1 MSSNLALTEMA
12 ENTASPEVAHN
23 DALDELDAAI
33 TEFLAVDVTSG
44 NATVTTLQG
53 QRNVRFLVT
62 GASVARNVTF
72 PAIKRLFLVD
82 VPSSN
87 TAVVSVVV
95 GATSITLN
103 PGTRAMFY
111 SDGTADGVAQL
122 TSQSSGSFTLPHD
135 LSVYAPGQPSA
146 SATVLFY
153 VATRPFSWPANMTG
167 SYGKSLVAAD
177 AQTDF
182 DVTLNGVSVGTIR
195 FAAAAV
201 VATFVGFSAEDIVAG
216 DIIKI
221 LAPASPDADLS
232 GVTFALYGTRTG

>member
-23 DALDELDAAI
+23 DALAEIDAAI
-33 TEFLAVDVTSG
+33 TEFLAVDVTSS

-53 QRNVRFLVT
+53 QRNVAYLVT
-62 GASVARNVTF
+62 GASVARSVTF

-95 GATSITLN
+95 GATTIALN
-103 PGTRAMFY
+103 PGTRALFY
-111 SDGTADGVAQL
+111 SDGTTDGIVQL
-122 TSQSSGSFTLPHD
+122 TSQSSGSFTLPND
-135 LSVYAPGQPSA
+135 LSVYAPGVPSA
-146 SATVLFY
+146 SATLLFHT
-153 VATRPFSWPANMTG
+153 VTRPFSWPANMTG

-182 DVTLNGVSVGTIR
+182 DVTKNGASVGTIR
-195 FAAAAV
+195 FAAAATT
-201 VATFVGFSAEDIVAG
+201 ATFVGFAATTFVAG

-221 LAPASPDADLS
+221 IAPASPDADLS
-232 GVTFALYGTRTG
+232 GATFALFGTRTG